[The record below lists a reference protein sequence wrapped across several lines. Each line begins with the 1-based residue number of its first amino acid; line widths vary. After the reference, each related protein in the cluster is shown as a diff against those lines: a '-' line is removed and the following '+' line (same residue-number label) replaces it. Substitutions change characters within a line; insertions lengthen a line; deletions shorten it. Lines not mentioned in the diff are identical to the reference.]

1 MSINYRASAAEFIA
15 TFALVFMGTVA
26 ITSSAV
32 IIGYQASL
40 IAIAFT
46 HGLVIAIMIYS
57 IGHISGGHIN
67 PAVTIAMIAR
77 KKIDIQNGISYI
89 VCQLAGGITA
99 AALHACLLPMGA
111 GVNFGSNLP
120 GQYNGIRF
128 SDSTV
133 LIVEMILTFFLV
145 FVIFNTAMNDKAPKG
160 WHGFAIGMTVAFD
173 ILAGGPIT
181 GAAMNPARAFGPA
194 IISYM
199 YGLENALQS
208 HLMYW
213 IGPISGGLIAA
224 FVSKILN
231 EDKE

>member
-77 KKIDIQNGISYI
+77 KKIDIQN
-89 VCQLAGGITA
+89 
-99 AALHACLLPMGA
+99 
-111 GVNFGSNLP
+111 
-120 GQYNGIRF
+120 
-128 SDSTV
+128 
-133 LIVEMILTFFLV
+133 
-145 FVIFNTAMNDKAPKG
+145 
-160 WHGFAIGMTVAFD
+160 
-173 ILAGGPIT
+173 
-181 GAAMNPARAFGPA
+181 
-194 IISYM
+194 
-199 YGLENALQS
+199 
-208 HLMYW
+208 
-213 IGPISGGLIAA
+213 
-224 FVSKILN
+224 
-231 EDKE
+231 